1 MSIYG
6 TRPGQATKTAVASR
20 LISEHFAS
28 LKNDLASCKEEAAE
42 RIVERAKRE
51 QDYEFA
57 KKGNKHQFD
66 FNEKVAGVLEDVLAL
81 CSSGPSSDS
90 WTILVQRT
98 IYIIRS

>member
-1 MSIYG
+1 MVQG
-6 TRPGQATKTAVASR
+6 LDRQERLQWRPASSASTSLASR
-20 LISEHFAS
+20 TIWRHA
-28 LKNDLASCKEEAAE
+28 KRGQDEAAE